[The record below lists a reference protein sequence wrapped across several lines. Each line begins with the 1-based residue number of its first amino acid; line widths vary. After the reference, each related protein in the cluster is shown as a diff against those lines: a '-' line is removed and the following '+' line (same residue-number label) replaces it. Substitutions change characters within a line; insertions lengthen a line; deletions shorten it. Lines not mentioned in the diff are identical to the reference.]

1 MGINQNYW
9 QANLCVEMKPVPNLM
24 VIFGASG
31 DLTRRK
37 LIPALFR
44 LYQRDLF
51 HPLSFV
57 IGCARSKISDEDFR
71 NSLKE
76 FIPEADTETVNSFLA
91 KIFYLAGDY
100 DDSSTY
106 QKLEKK
112 IAELEQKT
120 GLDALNRTFYLSTP
134 AALYPN
140 IVPKLGEHGLT
151 AENYQGTPWRHVVL
165 EKPFGYDFESAMV
178 LDRMLH
184 KTLQERQI
192 YRIDHYLGKETV
204 QNILMLRFANIIFE
218 PIWNSNYIDH
228 VQITAAE
235 SIGVENRAGYYDH
248 SGLLRDMFQNHMLAM
263 LSLVAMEAPAA
274 FDANSLRDEQLK
286 LIQSIRHFPQDELD
300 KYIIRAQY
308 EPSDSVPGYRQEPG
322 IAPDSVTETYVA
334 AKIMIDN
341 WRWQGV
347 PFYMRSGKR
356 LRRKVSEIAIA
367 FKRVPHSIFPQLRP
381 SDLEPDTLV
390 LNVQP
395 EEGMTLSI
403 QAKQPGPKLCMGSL
417 SLNFSYANVFGT
429 NIPDAY
435 ERLLLDCMLGDQT
448 LFIRSDIIAASWRLF
463 TPVLEAWQIDKN
475 SLLSY
480 KSGSDGPEEAN
491 NLFGKSNFFWRSLQ
505 A

>member
-1 MGINQNYW
+1 M
-9 QANLCVEMKPVPNLM
+9 
-24 VIFGASG
+24 
-31 DLTRRK
+31 
-37 LIPALFR
+37 
-44 LYQRDLF
+44 
-51 HPLSFV
+51 
-57 IGCARSKISDEDFR
+57 
-71 NSLKE
+71 
-76 FIPEADTETVNSFLA
+76 
-91 KIFYLAGDY
+91 
-100 DDSSTY
+100 
-106 QKLEKK
+106 
-112 IAELEQKT
+112 
-120 GLDALNRTFYLSTP
+120 
-134 AALYPN
+134 
-140 IVPKLGEHGLT
+140 
-151 AENYQGTPWRHVVL
+151 
-165 EKPFGYDFESAMV
+165 
-178 LDRMLH
+178 
-184 KTLQERQI
+184 
-192 YRIDHYLGKETV
+192 
-204 QNILMLRFANIIFE
+204 
-218 PIWNSNYIDH
+218 
-228 VQITAAE
+228 
-235 SIGVENRAGYYDH
+235 
-248 SGLLRDMFQNHMLAM
+248 
-263 LSLVAMEAPAA
+263 
-274 FDANSLRDEQLK
+274 
-286 LIQSIRHFPQDELD
+286 
-300 KYIIRAQY
+300 
-308 EPSDSVPGYRQEPG
+308 GYRQEPG
-322 IAPDSVTETYVA
+322 IAGLCHRTYVA

-356 LRRKVSEIAIA
+356 LRRKVSEIAIT